1 MREDKLC
8 GDIHS
13 IITVH
18 GSLYH
23 HNKVVKACYSRL
35 LDNNLFG
42 WNQTDVPKS
51 EWKLLTYAILDQT
64 MGMNLRWRLP
74 ENNSADVSRVHL
86 DRRISR
92 QLAKVTLF
100 LNGDCRQKKIVHYEK
115 GCGICRNIEDARANT
130 ATAIVEGGLIPGQR
144 QENCRKDRL
153 GSVHAAQ

>member
-8 GDIHS
+8 DDIHS

-23 HNKVVKACYSRL
+23 HNKVVEATYSRL
-35 LDNNLFG
+35 LDNDLFE
-42 WNQTDVPKS
+42 WNQTDVPKP

-64 MGMNLRWRLP
+64 MGMNLRGRLP

-86 DRRISR
+86 DRRISD

-100 LNGDCRQKKIVHYEK
+100 LNGDCRQKKLSIMRKVVDCVVTLK
-115 GCGICRNIEDARANT
+115 MQGPILLQPLSRA
-130 ATAIVEGGLIPGQR
+130 V
-144 QENCRKDRL
+144 
-153 GSVHAAQ
+153 